1 MKAAGV
7 GGSGLGGGDAAPDY
21 AQLAESFARDG
32 YVVLE
37 GLLSADQLAAV
48 GASATRPFNFLVHV
62 PNSEGSRRPRVWFQG
77 QVRLVLGD
85 DRV

>member
-7 GGSGLGGGDAAPDY
+7 DGEGLGGGGAAPDY

-48 GASATRPFNFLVHV
+48 GASAGGIYFSRNYFGAP
-62 PNSEGSRRPRVWFQG
+62 PGEGSSGRVRQCWS
-77 QVRLVLGD
+77 D
-85 DRV
+85 ERV